1 MKLSRFEITTV
12 VQITGLLVFLNQT
25 KSWHFKSNRHFIFF
39 FLIVTLV
46 LVRSSE
52 YFVDVSVSLS
62 LSLDEQHASPSGLQ
76 VASAPL
82 LRS

>member
-12 VQITGLLVFLNQT
+12 IQITGLLVFLNQT
-25 KSWHFKSNRHFIFF
+25 KGRHFKSNRHFIFF

-52 YFVDVSVSLS
+52 YFVDVSLS